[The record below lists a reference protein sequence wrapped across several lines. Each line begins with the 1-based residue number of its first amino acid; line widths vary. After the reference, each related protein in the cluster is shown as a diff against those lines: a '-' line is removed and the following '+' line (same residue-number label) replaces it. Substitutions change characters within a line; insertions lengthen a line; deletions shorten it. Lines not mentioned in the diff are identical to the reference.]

1 MDISEYADRIER
13 ISAGYARTYDVER
26 TPDWVLLKL
35 TEEVGE
41 LTQAWLTKSGQGRDR
56 GLNEDQMQ
64 QQLADEWAD
73 AVGMLLV
80 FARRT
85 GIDPDRAL
93 TAKWLKWESDYEEG

>member
-1 MDISEYADRIER
+1 MELREYADRIER
-13 ISAGYARTYDVER
+13 ISAGYGRVYDVER

-35 TEEVGE
+35 IEEVGE

-56 GLNEDQMQ
+56 GQSADEMQ
-64 QQLADEWAD
+64 QALAAEWAD

-85 GIDPDRAL
+85 GIDVDQAL
-93 TAKWLKWESDYEEG
+93 RDKWLKWEAVYDD